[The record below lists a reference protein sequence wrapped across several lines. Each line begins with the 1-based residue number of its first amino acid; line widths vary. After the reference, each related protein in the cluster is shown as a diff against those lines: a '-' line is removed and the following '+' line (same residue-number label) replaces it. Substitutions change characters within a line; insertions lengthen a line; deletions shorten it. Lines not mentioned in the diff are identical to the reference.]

1 MVVLVK
7 GKGMRLLVDRV
18 ADGPGPNEVVV
29 TVATADGRSE
39 ELIVDRRTLADTKI
53 EVGYPISQRNGH
65 FLVEL
70 PREAMSGLWRVWVDR
85 DRIVER

>member
-1 MVVLVK
+1 
-7 GKGMRLLVDRV
+7 MRLRVDRV

-29 TVATADGRSE
+29 TVATVNGGCE
-39 ELIVDRRTLADTKI
+39 ELIVDKRTLADTEI

-65 FLVEL
+65 LLVEL

-85 DRIVER
+85 DRVVER